1 LKQTTSS
8 NTIFPSSVPNT
19 LLYST
24 VLSSSVIL
32 YILLI
37 QPCIFNNLRGGYEGK
52 MVLDDIMKICRVD
65 NVSAD
70 LGNPNI
76 TYYNEGARAVGLK
89 IKKII
94 NKKEI
99 EHVRVK

>member
-1 LKQTTSS
+1 LDAPITASE
-8 NTIFPSSVPNT
+8 IE
-19 LLYST
+19 
-24 VLSSSVIL
+24 SVIAKL
-32 YILLI
+32 
-37 QPCIFNNLRGGYEGK
+37 QNNKAAG
-52 MVLDDIMKICRVD
+52 VD
-65 NVSAD
+65 TISAD

>member
-1 LKQTTSS
+1 MYKITEEER
-8 NTIFPSSVPNT
+8 
-19 LLYST
+19 T
-24 VLSSSVIL
+24 VLYNRV
-32 YILLI
+32 
-37 QPCIFNNLRGGYEGK
+37 FGTDEGK